1 MPHREFDALDADER
15 GAAQFNDLIDSSPPR
30 RLPYVRQMRRSSRS
44 VPTSVRRSV
53 SGKGRACDRRLELAR
68 GETEE
73 TIRHLSAN
81 YRANRIDAKRY

>member
-1 MPHREFDALDADER
+1 MAHRKFDALDADER
-15 GAAQFNDLIDSSPPR
+15 GAAQLNDLIDSSPPR
-30 RLPYVRQMRRSSRS
+30 RLPYVSQMRRSSRS
-44 VPTSVRRSV
+44 VPRSVRRSV
-53 SGKGRACDRRLELAR
+53 AGKGRACDHRLELAR